1 MADRIKNVITPVVEV
16 KWSNLIKPDTMFGD
30 GSANHNITVVLTP
43 ELEGILMTIAKDNGP
58 KKINGTYEKDGLR
71 TVKFK
76 SKSYVGK
83 GSFPCQDSTGSYT
96 DVVPFGSDTVRLK
109 LAPALV
115 VKGAAKSM
123 SFYLNGVQI
132 VQKNS
137 NDPTSKVNGFDAV
150 EGGYVGNHVD
160 RPAKSEATAVAQ
172 SSPAITDSDIPF

>member
-1 MADRIKNVITPVVEV
+1 MAERIKNVITPPVEV
-16 KWSNLIKPDTMFGD
+16 KWSNLIKPDTMFGE

-43 ELEGILMTIAKDNGP
+43 ELEGILGTISKEHGA
-58 KKINGTYEKDGLR
+58 KKINGVYEKDGVR

-76 SKSYVGK
+76 SKSYVSK
-83 GSFPCQDSTGSYT
+83 GAFPCQDSTGNYT
-96 DVVPFGSDTVRLK
+96 DVVPFGTDVVRLK

-137 NDPTSKVNGFDAV
+137 AGLQQRVNGFDAI

-160 RPAKSEATAVAQ
+160 RPAKSEAVEAQ